1 MTKINERLVPRQRAL
16 NPDYQLAIKQ
26 ALAAPMELTPRD
38 YARQIDLFCKRRSID
53 VVSPCQFVQQ
63 QRYEIVLPTL
73 LPYESVR
80 MVMAEMDIV
89 MRTQGAVDL
98 FVMSSSLGI
107 KLIAKLR
114 TAPPILVTQ
123 EHPVSYSIE
132 STAAILP
139 SAKEL
144 LRTAIAWLDKR
155 DQKAVRS
162 KLVTLVQEIDDLVD
176 DQEARIEH
184 ESKQMHDELRPK
196 IKQLEDLMAR
206 IEKLDDKGNLP
217 LKLPTIKRHFQ
228 ERFRMPLSKCAAW
241 TKKITD
247 LLGDPQ

>member
-1 MTKINERLVPRQRAL
+1 MTRAL

-26 ALAAPMELTPRD
+26 ALAAPMDLTPRD
-38 YARQIDLFCKRRSID
+38 YARQIDLFCKRRSIE
-53 VVSPCQFVQQ
+53 VVSPCQFVQG
-63 QRYEIVLPTL
+63 RYEIVLPTL
-73 LPYESVR
+73 LPYDSVR

-89 MRTQGAVDL
+89 LRVQGALDL

-107 KLIAKLR
+107 KLVAKLR

-123 EHPVSYSIE
+123 DHPVSYSIE
-132 STAAILP
+132 AAVLP

-144 LRTAIAWLDKR
+144 LRSAIAWLDKR

-162 KLVTLVQEIDDLVD
+162 KLVKLVQEIDDLVD